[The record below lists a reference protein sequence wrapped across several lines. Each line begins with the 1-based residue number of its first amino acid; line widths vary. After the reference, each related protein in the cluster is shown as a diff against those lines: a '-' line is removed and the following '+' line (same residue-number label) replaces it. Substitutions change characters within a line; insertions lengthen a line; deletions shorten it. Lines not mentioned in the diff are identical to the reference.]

1 LSRNKKK
8 IIEMVK
14 KVKKNYQISKKSI
27 YICGVGNIKG
37 IDAKKCSIKKMK
49 SR

>member
-1 LSRNKKK
+1 
-8 IIEMVK
+8 MVK
-14 KVKKNYQISKKSI
+14 KVKKKYQISKKSI
-27 YICGVGNIKG
+27 YICGVGNRKT